1 MVELDVRCT
10 RDGHL
15 VVVHD
20 ARVAGSQVSALTLR
34 ELRERL
40 GPEPPPLLEE
50 FVEQAAGR
58 VALDV
63 EIKAEGY
70 TEAVLAVMARH
81 LEPEAYVVTS
91 FRDSVL
97 ATVSAVAPQV
107 RTGLLLRPGRPPR
120 HLESR
125 LTMAGASFLGP
136 HSGPARAGLLAWA
149 DNRGL
154 ESYVWTVNDR
164 RILRTLLADPRVT
177 AVITDRPENA
187 LRLRDEPQTAPTRA
201 PAA

>member
-20 ARVAGSQVSALTLR
+20 ARVAGSQLSALDLR

-40 GPEPPPLLEE
+40 RPEPPPLLEE
-50 FVEQAAGR
+50 FVEQAAAR

-70 TEAVLAVMARH
+70 TEAVLAVLTRH
-81 LEPEAYVVTS
+81 LEPQTYVVTS

-97 ATVSAVAPQV
+97 ATVSAVAPEV
-107 RTGLLLRPGRPPR
+107 RTGLLLRPGRAPR
-120 HLESR
+120 RLESR
-125 LTMAGASFLGP
+125 LTTAGASFLGP
-136 HSGPARAGLLAWA
+136 HAGLARAGLLAWA
-149 DNRGL
+149 ENRGL

-177 AVITDRPENA
+177 AVITDRPARALQVRNA
-187 LRLRDEPQTAPTRA
+187 G
-201 PAA
+201 

>member
-20 ARVAGSQVSALTLR
+20 ARVAGSPLSALDLR
-34 ELRERL
+34 ELRQRL
-40 GPEPPPLLEE
+40 APEPPPLLEE
-50 FVEQAAGR
+50 FVEQATER

-63 EIKAEGY
+63 EIKADGY
-70 TEAVLAVMARH
+70 TEAVLAVLARH
-81 LEPEAYVVTS
+81 LEPETYVVTS

-97 ATVSAVAPQV
+97 ETVSAVAPEV

-125 LTMAGASFLGP
+125 LIATGASFVGP
-136 HSGPARAGLLAWA
+136 HAGLARAGLLAWA
-149 DNRGL
+149 DKRGL
-154 ESYVWTVNDR
+154 ETYVWTVNDR
-164 RILRTLLADPRVT
+164 RIQRTLLADPRVT
-177 AVITDRPENA
+177 AVITDRPEQA
-187 LRLRDEPQTAPTRA
+187 LSLRDEPPTPRTGA
-201 PAA
+201 HAS

>member
-20 ARVAGSQVSALTLR
+20 ARIGGSAVGALDLADLR
-34 ELRERL
+34 ARQAL
-40 GPEPPPLLEE
+40 EPPPLLAE

-97 ATVSAVAPQV
+97 ATVSAVAPGV

-125 LTMAGASFLGP
+125 LTLAGASFLGP

-177 AVITDRPENA
+177 AVITDRPETA
-187 LRLRDEPQTAPTRA
+187 LRLRDEPQAAPTRA
-201 PAA
+201 PAG